1 MRGSIATIPCS
12 RRPVPRRRA
21 TFMSVLG
28 EILLP
33 IDAGRL
39 RARLHALDAVRGETH
54 DGDGWHLRVD
64 LPLADAARLA
74 AQADG
79 APLRPLLPT
88 QASELPATLPVELD
102 A

>member
-1 MRGSIATIPCS
+1 MTA
-12 RRPVPRRRA
+12 VPRH
-21 TFMSVLG
+21 
-28 EILLP
+28 ILAAALAAAP
-33 IDAGRL
+33 EPDHGTVV
-39 RARLHALDAVRGETH
+39 LDAVRGETH